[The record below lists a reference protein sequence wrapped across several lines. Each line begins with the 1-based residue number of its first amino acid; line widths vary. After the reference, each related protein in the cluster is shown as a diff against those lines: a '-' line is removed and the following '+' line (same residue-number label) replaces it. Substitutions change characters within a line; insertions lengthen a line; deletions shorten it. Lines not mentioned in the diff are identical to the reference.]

1 MFVLG
6 EVTKWMTPDDVVVFL
21 NRATRY
27 GRVPADMDGFLD
39 SVRSGSLSLYKFDED
54 ATLMVNTVSQWFGE
68 GEIISVVLRTQGKR
82 VVYTLSKVNSVSG
95 SSPMWWWS
103 RFKTA
108 DYSPLMEAVEQGRS
122 LQYRLLEAR
131 DNRFMVQ
138 EAVQDTWGAA
148 KEIPYKH
155 SLQFFRKVFEGFG
168 SRIDIRPLTTWEP
181 LDDCDPQ
188 NWKDFLEHG
197 GDVRIGGKDMVVR
210 VRDDY
215 ADGRVSWWKTCAR
228 GSDLLRTL
236 QTTRTSGVMSSPDRF
251 PYSDLYRHA
260 EGYREDLSDVKVAR
274 NDATLSKNGRVHI
287 VDMFVTVRDTSPVVY
302 MLSNHH
308 GRYDWRMF
316 NDTEVIAPYLHR
328 MGWKD
333 GNQ

>member
-6 EVTKWMTPDDVVVFL
+6 EVTKRMTPDDVVVFL

-27 GRVPADMDGFLD
+27 GQIPTNMDDLLD
-39 SVRSGSLSLYKFDED
+39 SVRSGSLPLYKFDED
-54 ATLMVNTVSQWFGE
+54 ATLMVNTASQWFGE
-68 GEIISVVLRTQGKR
+68 GEIVSVVLRTQGKR
-82 VVYTLSKVNSVSG
+82 VVYTLSEVNSITG
-95 SSPMWWWS
+95 SSLTWWWR

-108 DYSPLMEAVEQGRS
+108 DYNPLREAVEQGRGI
-122 LQYRLLEAR
+122 QYRLLEAQ

-138 EAVQDTWGAA
+138 EAVQVAWNTAR
-148 KEIPYKH
+148 EIPGDY

-168 SRIDIRPLTTWEP
+168 SSVSIRSLTSWEY
-181 LDDCDPQ
+181 LDNCDTQ
-188 NWKDFLEHG
+188 DWKDFLERG

-236 QTTRTSGVMSSPDRF
+236 QTARTSGVMSSPDRF
-251 PYSDLYRHA
+251 PYSDLYRHV

-287 VDMFVTVRDTSPVVY
+287 VDMFVTVEGASPIVY
-302 MLSNHH
+302 MLSNHR
-308 GRYDWRMF
+308 GRYEWRMF
-316 NDTEVIAPYLHR
+316 NDMEVIAPYLHR

>member
-27 GRVPADMDGFLD
+27 GQVSTNMDDFLD

-54 ATLMVNTVSQWFGE
+54 ATLMVSTVSQWFGE
-68 GEIISVVLRTQGKR
+68 GEIISVVLRTQGKK
-82 VVYTLSKVNSVSG
+82 VVYTLSRVNSVSG
-95 SSPMWWWS
+95 SSLTWWWS
-103 RFKTA
+103 RFKAA
-108 DYSPLMEAVEQGRS
+108 DYRPLMKAVDQGRG

-138 EAVQDTWGAA
+138 EAVQDAWGAA
-148 KEIPYKH
+148 KEIPYGY

-168 SRIDIRPLTTWEP
+168 SSVSIRSLTSWEY
-181 LDDCDPQ
+181 LDNCDTQ
-188 NWKDFLEHG
+188 GWKEFLERG

-236 QTTRTSGVMSSPDRF
+236 QTARTSGVMSSP
-251 PYSDLYRHA
+251 
-260 EGYREDLSDVKVAR
+260 E
-274 NDATLSKNGRVHI
+274 
-287 VDMFVTVRDTSPVVY
+287 
-302 MLSNHH
+302 
-308 GRYDWRMF
+308 
-316 NDTEVIAPYLHR
+316 
-328 MGWKD
+328 
-333 GNQ
+333 

>member
-6 EVTKWMTPDDVVVFL
+6 EVTKRMTPDDVVVFL

-27 GRVPADMDGFLD
+27 GQIPTNMDDFLD

-54 ATLMVNTVSQWFGE
+54 ATLMVNTASEWFGL
-68 GEIISVVLRTQGKR
+68 GEIVSVVLRTQGKR
-82 VVYTLSKVNSVSG
+82 VVYTLSEVNSASG
-95 SSPMWWWS
+95 SSLTWWWR

-108 DYSPLMEAVEQGRS
+108 DYNPLREAVEQGRG
-122 LQYRLLEAR
+122 LQYRLIEAQ

-138 EAVQDTWGAA
+138 EAVQDAWGAA
-148 KEIPYKH
+148 KEISYKH
-155 SLQFFRKVFEGFG
+155 SLRFFKKVFEGFG
-168 SRIDIRPLTTWEP
+168 SSISIRSLYTWVS
-181 LDDCDPQ
+181 LDDCDPK
-188 NWKDFLEHG
+188 NWKEFLEHG

-215 ADGRVSWWKTCAR
+215 ADGRVSWWKTCAQ

-236 QTTRTSGVMSSPDRF
+236 QTARTSGVMSSPDRF
-251 PYSDLYRHA
+251 PYHDLYRHA
-260 EGYREDLSDVKVAR
+260 DGYREDLSDVKVAR

-287 VDMFVTVRDTSPVVY
+287 VDMFVTVEDTSPVVY

-308 GRYDWRMF
+308 GRYEWRMF
-316 NDTEVIAPYLHR
+316 NDMEVIAPYLHR

>member
-1 MFVLG
+1 MLG
-6 EVTKWMTPDDVVVFL
+6 EITKMMTPDDVVVFL

-27 GRVPADMDGFLD
+27 GQVSTNMDDFLD
-39 SVRSGSLSLYKFDED
+39 SVRNGSLSLYKFDED

-82 VVYTLSKVNSVSG
+82 VVYTLSEVNSASG
-95 SSPMWWWS
+95 SSLTWWWS
-103 RFKTA
+103 RFKAA
-108 DYSPLMEAVEQGRS
+108 DYRPLMEAVEQGRD
-122 LQYRLLEAR
+122 LQYRLIEAR
-131 DNRFMVQ
+131 DNRFMIQ
-138 EAVQDTWGAA
+138 EAVQVAWDAA
-148 KEIPYKH
+148 REISYKH
-155 SLQFFRKVFEGFG
+155 SLRFFKKVFEGFG
-168 SRIDIRPLTTWEP
+168 SSISIRSLYTWVS
-181 LDDCDPQ
+181 LDDCDPK
-188 NWKDFLEHG
+188 NWKDFLERG

-236 QTTRTSGVMSSPDRF
+236 QTARTSGVMSSPDRF
-251 PYSDLYRHA
+251 PYSDLYRHV

-274 NDATLSKNGRVHI
+274 NDAALSQNGRVHI
-287 VDMFVTVRDTSPVVY
+287 VDMFVTVEGASPVVC
-302 MLSNHH
+302 MLSNHR
-308 GRYDWRMF
+308 GRYEWRMF
-316 NDTEVIAPYLHR
+316 NDMEVIAPYLHR